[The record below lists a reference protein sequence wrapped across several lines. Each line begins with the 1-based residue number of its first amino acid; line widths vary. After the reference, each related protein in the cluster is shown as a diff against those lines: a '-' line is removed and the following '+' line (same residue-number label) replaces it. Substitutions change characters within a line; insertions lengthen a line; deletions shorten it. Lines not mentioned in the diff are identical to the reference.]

1 MIQRPPRST
10 RTDTLF
16 PYTPYASIPQNFL
29 DRLTYADGPR
39 EIGPLKRVWIG
50 CVEARDAL
58 NGCFKRIEASLLSQC
73 GKLQIGRASCRDRV
87 CKSVSISVVGV
98 SCKKKNVVMMSSF
111 RSYTYNNT

>member
-16 PYTPYASIPQNFL
+16 PYTPLFRSPQNFL

-58 NGCFKRIEASLLSQC
+58 NGCFKRIEASLLYQC
-73 GKLQIGRASCRDRV
+73 GQLRAKAARSGCPMYDHAPAGFPHRNLDGLDRKSV
-87 CKSVSISVVGV
+87 GEGKSVSV
-98 SCKKKNVVMMSSF
+98 
-111 RSYTYNNT
+111 R